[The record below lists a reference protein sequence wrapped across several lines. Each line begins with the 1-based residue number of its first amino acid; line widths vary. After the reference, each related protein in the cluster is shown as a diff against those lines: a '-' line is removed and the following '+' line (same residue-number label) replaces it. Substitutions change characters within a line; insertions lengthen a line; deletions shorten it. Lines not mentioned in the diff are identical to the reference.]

1 MHDKI
6 YNKVHNI
13 FHNDALF
20 TTWLIAS
27 YTMATHRIRADRK
40 KPGGQDAPGDH
51 GYVKIMA
58 KCCQYQIYLRFR

>member
-13 FHNDALF
+13 FHNEALF

-27 YTMATHRIRADRK
+27 YTTAPRESGRIVKNRAGRTRPVITD
-40 KPGGQDAPGDH
+40 
-51 GYVKIMA
+51 M
-58 KCCQYQIYLRFR
+58 